1 MQLILYGKKD
11 CDLCD
16 RLDGLLHPHIA
27 GRDIA
32 VIKRDIETNQELL
45 KQYRYRIPVLTYED
59 RVILEGRP
67 ERDEIARV
75 LADL

>member
-16 RLDGLLHPHIA
+16 RLEGLLQPHIA

-32 VIKRDIETNQELL
+32 VIKRDIATNQELL

-67 ERDEIARV
+67 EPEEVARI
-75 LADL
+75 LAEL

>member
-1 MQLILYGKKD
+1 MQLILYGKKE

-16 RLDGLLHPHIA
+16 RLEGLLQPHIA
-27 GRDIA
+27 ARDIA
-32 VIKRDIETNQELL
+32 VIKRDIESNQELL

-67 ERDEIARV
+67 EPDEVARV
-75 LADL
+75 VSEL